1 MVERACPRLELDC
14 LFLQAQ
20 QKHERPFL
28 LSVFSNLRPIPEAR
42 LLCFTAGSL
51 WGQLVRITT

>member
-14 LFLQAQ
+14 LLPQAQ

-28 LSVFSNLRPIPEAR
+28 LSVFSNLSPITEAR